1 MSGRDKCLILKSGQ
15 KSPSKT
21 GIKMKLFSY
30 YLVFMKII
38 EKIDR
43 HEVLR
48 RWAIGEVYSK
58 FFNPIYESGR
68 QETLAMLLSGSRY
81 LEDEGINTVLEFKQG
96 LVDSISVDINWYRA
110 HLELNKSD
118 LDLVYTLQLPGWER
132 NTEGSYLV
140 ADAAK
145 NIKQLPYLD
154 TRVSSIFG
162 ALKKKQVKME
172 GITLLAVDK
181 VGPYVAVEGTGRLT
195 SIYMAQQLEHL
206 DLINNNEVEVTLGL
220 Y

>member
-1 MSGRDKCLILKSGQ
+1 
-15 KSPSKT
+15 
-21 GIKMKLFSY
+21 MKL
-30 YLVFMKII
+30 I

-58 FFNPIYESGR
+58 FFNPLYESNR
-68 QETLAMLLSGSRY
+68 EETLAMLLSGSHY
-81 LEDEGINTVLEFKQG
+81 LEREGIDTVLELKQG
-96 LVDSISVDINWYRA
+96 LVDSISLYINWYRA
-110 HLELNKSD
+110 VLELNKSD

-145 NIKQLPYLD
+145 NIRESPYLD
-154 TRVSSIFG
+154 TRVTGIYR
-162 ALKKKQVKME
+162 ALKKNEVKME

-195 SIYMAQQLEHL
+195 SIYMAQKLENL
-206 DLINNNEVEVTLGL
+206 DILENNQVEITLGI